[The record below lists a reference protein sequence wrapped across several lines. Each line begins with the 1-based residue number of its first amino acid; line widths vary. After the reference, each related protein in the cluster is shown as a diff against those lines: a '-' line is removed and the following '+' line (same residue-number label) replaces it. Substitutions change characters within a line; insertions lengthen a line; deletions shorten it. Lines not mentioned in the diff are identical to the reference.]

1 MEVISSL
8 ESLVQELKK
17 GLDQAS
23 LLEELENLRVDF
35 LGRKGRLAKLMS
47 FIPKLD
53 PADRPKA
60 GQLANNVKGRITE
73 LIDARLKSLEDARE
87 QEALKRFDAT
97 LPGRAPWQGS
107 IHPISLAMEE
117 ICSVFRGLG
126 FDIESGPEI
135 ETDYY
140 NFEALNLPPDHPA
153 RDMQDTFYISDKVVL
168 RTQTSGVQIH
178 TLEKRRPPIAIV
190 APGKVFRR
198 DSDIT
203 HTPMFHQVEGLMVG
217 DNITLAH
224 LRGILTAFSQRLFGP
239 ETKVRFRPSFFPFT
253 EPSAEVDISCT
264 MCHGKGHVHGEPC
277 RVCKTTGWLE
287 ILGCGMVDPQVFAN
301 VHYPESTTGFAF
313 GLGVERVA
321 MLKYGLGDLRQF
333 FENDVRFLRQF
344 I

>member
-1 MEVISSL
+1 MSHLAE
-8 ESLVQELKK
+8 LVASAKAAINEASDVAALDNVRVEYLGKK
-17 GLDQAS
+17 GHLTLQMTTLRELPPEERPAAGAVINEAKEQVQQA
-23 LLEELENLRVDF
+23 LNARKAELEGAALNA
-35 LGRKGRLAKLMS
+35 RLA
-47 FIPKLD
+47 
-53 PADRPKA
+53 AE
-60 GQLANNVKGRITE
+60 T
-73 LIDARLKSLEDARE
+73 IDVS
-87 QEALKRFDAT
+87 
-97 LPGRAPWQGS
+97 LPGRRIENGGL
-107 IHPISLAMEE
+107 HPVTRTIDRIESFFGE
-117 ICSVFRGLG
+117 LG
-126 FDIESGPEI
+126 FTVATGPEI
-135 ETDYY
+135 EDDYH
-140 NFEALNLPPDHPA
+140 NFDALNIPGHHPA
-153 RDMQDTFYISDKVVL
+153 RADHDTFWFDATRLL

-178 TLEKRRPPIAIV
+178 TMEKRRPPIAIV